1 MFLLRLLLG
10 LTENDLMLKLKWVE
24 MMSGLACLTMLIFA
38 GDSKPP
44 RCISDITGEN
54 EKLNHGRPS

>member
-1 MFLLRLLLG
+1 
-10 LTENDLMLKLKWVE
+10 MLKLKWVE